1 MRPRFWVA
9 GGAQYDSGLPFA
21 FDGDPS
27 TVLAQYGQ
35 QVLNRI
41 NFARGRIYP
50 TFQLNAS
57 AGVDIYKSER
67 VNTQLQIDG
76 QNLTNVLDVID
87 FGGMFSGNA
96 IGPSRSYQLR
106 LTTNF

>member
-1 MRPRFWVA
+1 MKYLASLFSSAPCRFCVKRTPESCA
-9 GGAQYDSGLPFA
+9 S
-21 FDGDPS
+21 
-27 TVLAQYGQ
+27 
-35 QVLNRI
+35 
-41 NFARGRIYP
+41 NFARDRIYP

-67 VNTQLQIDG
+67 VTTQLQVDG
-76 QNLTNVLDVID
+76 QNLTNVFNVID
-87 FGGMFSGNA
+87 SNGLLSGNA